1 MNSKFKL
8 MIAVSAAISLQAGLT
23 NAQSDEAVIEQ
34 ITVTAQQREQSIL
47 DVPVTMDVIQ
57 GEFLDRTNTTELDD
71 LSRSLPN
78 VVIQEQGVSLPSFN
92 IRGITDDSAS
102 VLDHRRVGEVHH
114 ARQPLDSGVV
124 CRQSLR

>member
-47 DVPVTMDVIQ
+47 DVPVIMDVIQ

-71 LSRSLPN
+71 LSRFLPN

-102 VLDHRRVGEVHH
+102 VLDHRRVGEVHD

>member
-1 MNSKFKL
+1 
-8 MIAVSAAISLQAGLT
+8 
-23 NAQSDEAVIEQ
+23 
-34 ITVTAQQREQSIL
+34 
-47 DVPVTMDVIQ
+47 MDVIQ

-71 LSRSLPN
+71 RSRFLPN

-124 CRQSLR
+124 SRQSLR